1 MASER
6 VTIFAPMPTYA
17 RAPRR
22 RRGMTLVELLIAI
35 LILAMLGWALAQL
48 LASGMATWR
57 EGQTRRG
64 AYERAQYIFERLVRD
79 LAALYPHNPPMP
91 DAWVFQADT
100 LFSPDYDG
108 AGNDAVAFTSD
119 NISLVEAGGVRYLTA
134 SNASAEAWVEYRFAP
149 MVVVETAVVQPKF
162 RLFRSSDAARTCR
175 LIVEAAKEG
184 GGFRPIVEFSSGG
197 RDQVMT
203 PSIDIRSDVLG
214 AAEVIVRLRITP
226 EPGKQSDIRLFEA
239 SAADTIRPVFR
250 FAASARSCQTAIGL
264 VSDYI
269 EGVPDQFLTFV
280 RSTRTGLQEVAYRT
294 MGGELCRS
302 ERPGVGSP
310 ASLLDVR
317 PWVPIAK
324 GIVYFG
330 CEFPN
335 AAGAPQ
341 LYWREADS
349 VPPYITA
356 TVSAVPLSGPKMS
369 ARLRADVSAAATII
383 PVDSTRPFPEGN
395 SANQFIRIGDEWIR
409 YGGLEKG
416 RFTGCVRGERGTV
429 PAPHSAGAEVLG
441 AETFRL
447 NIPVPAWGYR
457 SR

>member
-1 MASER
+1 
-6 VTIFAPMPTYA
+6 
-17 RAPRR
+17 
-22 RRGMTLVELLIAI
+22 MTLVELLIAI
-35 LILAMLGWALAQL
+35 LILATLGWALAQL

-64 AYERAQYIFERLVRD
+64 AYERAQYIFDRLARD

-91 DAWVFQADT
+91 GAWMFQADT
-100 LFSPDYDG
+100 LFSADYDG
-108 AGNDAVAFTSD
+108 TDNDAVAFTSD
-119 NISLVEAGGVRYLTA
+119 NIALVEGEVVRHLAA
-134 SNASAEAWVEYRFAP
+134 SNKSAEAWVEYRFTP
-149 MVVVETAVVQPKF
+149 TTEVETAVVQPKF
-162 RLFRSSDAARTCR
+162 RLFRSSDAAQTCR
-175 LIVEAAKEG
+175 LVVEAAKDG
-184 GGFRPIVEFSSGG
+184 GAFHQVAEFHSGF

-203 PSIDIRSDVLG
+203 PSIDISSAVLG
-214 AAEVIVRLRITP
+214 AAQVVVRLRIVP
-226 EPGKQSDIRLFEA
+226 ESGKQSDIRLFEA
-239 SAADTIRPVFR
+239 SAADPIQPVFR
-250 FAASARSCQTAIGL
+250 FVVSPRSCQTAIGL
-264 VSDYI
+264 VSDY
-269 EGVPDQFLTFV
+269 VDAAPDQLLVFV
-280 RSTRTGLQEVAYRT
+280 RSSRTGLQEVAYRT
-294 MGGELCRS
+294 AEGGLCRA
-302 ERPGVGSP
+302 ERAGVGRP

-317 PWVPIAK
+317 PWTPIAK

-330 CEFPN
+330 CEFPD

-349 VPPYITA
+349 VPPYICA

-369 ARLRADVSAAATII
+369 ARLRAEISAAATAI

-395 SANQFIRIGDEWIR
+395 ATNQFIRINDEWIR

-416 RFTGCVRGERGTV
+416 RFTNCVRGERGTV
-429 PAPHSAGAEVLG
+429 PAPHRAGAEVLG